1 MAGLDQFNS
10 DATNANLDDFKTVDD
25 LAPPVTNVS
34 SNQNMASHA
43 AMLSPRPDQVA
54 DVYNQSLDEYNTTG
68 RSDTADTVIA
78 NAKGQ
83 NTMAYRRA
91 SMDFLLDPSV
101 SDEWKKS
108 TLALI
113 NNPDSDMYRVRAM
126 VGTQEASKTVP
137 NESDESAN
145 LRGVWAAGIN
155 QVLNFQREKQKFY
168 NEMQVRQEANQNAAY
183 VGLAENLVPMVSGFK
198 DSMLAN
204 ELSGG
209 TALSKAWQ
217 TILPGEAKSDM
228 AAKFNSIPFEQRGAV
243 MNKAMDIIAKSGSTI
258 VLPEEMDQAN
268 LSIFRDMVEAGDYT
282 VTDRVVDNVLGV
294 LDSVG
299 VLSVL
304 RSLTKAG
311 KIAGEAADAAKVS
324 GEPVTPP
331 KVGGEPSPTDKV
343 GREAPTT
350 GPTAARR
357 PTAEQDWREGRQPE
371 PGVYDQQG
379 RPNYAVATTS
389 TEVDAR
395 NWHRNFTISDVQP
408 TSPSQVIKD
417 ANPDMARRLFYSVE
431 KDTRGS
437 LAPASHGTSRQDAIA
452 HDIGPQVA
460 TVDGSVTSKVS
471 QPEKISEFEMMPN
484 ADVLDFVDNS
494 GAAWLTPSEKRSL
507 RSSAINDFRN
517 AVGMVNRKEMGSV
530 AALDDGVRFSS
541 IYGPTDSGWVS
552 LKAATDQAQYALR
565 DYGIT
570 PDSIK
575 IMVRNGD
582 DYKEVPLTSIPD
594 GTDIGGDFLL
604 KIDHDYKFDSA
615 NLERDGWE
623 ALDVKNNFFDKWFP
637 GGGKT
642 GQGTPQSNLLD
653 AQSML
658 NPKLTK
664 GATIGGLRGAQ
675 LENKLLQSVQ
685 PYIQAVKKMDAT
697 EQGQMYGKIREA
709 NAKGE
714 SFNYANLKAEGFNE
728 NQIEAL
734 THWKSAQ
741 DTLYHISNRD
751 MIKSYRTRG
760 YGLMEHQD
768 SGTRLLVKELKRNQ
782 VEGDIS
788 VFDPITNSIRTMSK
802 EDITMHYKDGGNI
815 AKPSTPLS
823 VDGVSITHVLN
834 SNRAG
839 STFVRSLGH
848 NDTLLNYRKGYYAV
862 RYKDPHFIEKKVLDE
877 NGKPLR
883 DSSGQEVWRAVATAG
898 NIPDAKRGVERL
910 TASAGGEYRFRNNL
924 KGEDF
929 NRAEAQ
935 SMVSGGMSSQRVRG
949 ERLEE
954 ALGNF
959 NISEQANVE
968 SPMESLIRSISSIS
982 SRVSMRDYIETAKSR
997 FVVQFEDV
1005 LPKVKGQTVYPR
1017 ERAEIGVSGNQNSKM
1032 AADARTTWEY
1042 LRQLENGYINAIDD
1056 GWKAIF
1062 NGVADIMGHRGF
1074 GRSET
1079 AARAVGSTGP
1089 VGVAKGVAFNLLIA
1103 SNPIRQFLIQ
1113 SHQVMMLAA
1122 NFPTYTFRHMADDI
1136 TLMSTYALGGSPSKA
1151 LLRLSGRTEAEA
1163 KAMWEALD
1171 KSGISAGISKHEMIR
1186 QSLNQVADGAQAAR
1200 MASIK
1205 NPAKY
1210 VSQIPGN
1217 TLRVMRKVGFDAGE
1231 WVSSSAS
1238 FLAHYDE
1245 AVRSGKKIT
1254 QASIDDITT
1263 KSRNYVYNMDRAGSM
1278 PWSHNTMSII
1288 TQFMEQPYKALL
1300 QFTTNRQLS
1309 TYEKTRMV
1317 TFMGL
1322 MFGTHSV
1329 MGIAPKFESVFES
1342 YLNELLPD
1350 DPLWRDAILR
1360 GAESVVLNTLFS
1372 KWYGQNVDLDYSS
1385 ISPLDSYGLF
1395 EFMSNLTD
1403 KGILDIIGS
1412 TPSGSLVFGQ
1422 NPRISTLGRTLATM
1436 FGVSPGKFDGDPVG
1450 WSNVAKDAAGLLSG
1464 ASNAM
1469 KAAYA
1474 LEYGRKIGALG
1485 GTTDS
1490 RVNSFEAIAQTMGI
1504 QTMDEK
1510 RSREIMDTTWSNSQK
1525 MKDDVKY
1532 VFNQIARH
1540 MTQDGITPDQFEY
1553 VVEMSRAMMASFK
1566 GNQVAMDEFRSLMNK
1581 QAADKNYGM
1590 MNTILQQCG
1599 FMSRADMLKLINKV
1613 PNISEEQRTNLI
1625 EVCNYST
1632 PMDKR

>member
-1 MAGLDQFNS
+1 MAGLDQFNVDTTS
-10 DATNANLDDFKTVDD
+10 VSLDDFKSVDD
-25 LAPPVTNVS
+25 LSPPVTNVS

-54 DVYNQSLDEYNTTG
+54 DVYTQSLDEYNTTG

-83 NTMAYRRA
+83 NTKAYQAA
-91 SMDFLLDPSV
+91 SMDFLLNPAV
-101 SDEWKKS
+101 SDEWKKA
-108 TLALI
+108 ALDRI
-113 NNPDSDMYRVRAM
+113 NNPDSDLYRVRAM

-137 NESDESAN
+137 NESNESSD
-145 LRGVWAAGIN
+145 LREVWATGIN
-155 QVLNFQREKQKFY
+155 KVLDFQREKQKFY
-168 NEMQVRQEANQNAAY
+168 NEMQARQEANKSATY
-183 VGLAENLVPMVSGFK
+183 VGMAEDLIPLASGFK
-198 DSMLAN
+198 SSMLAN

-209 TALSKAWQ
+209 TGISKTWQ

-228 AAKFNSIPFEQRGAV
+228 VDKFNSIPFEQRAAV
-243 MNKAMDIIAKSGSTI
+243 MNKAMDIIAKHGSTI

-268 LSIFRDMVEAGDYT
+268 LSIFRDMVESGDYT

-294 LDSVG
+294 LDTVG
-299 VLSVL
+299 ILGIV
-304 RSLTKAG
+304 RSLSKAG
-311 KIAGEAADAAKVS
+311 KVAGEAADAAKV
-324 GEPVTPP
+324 
-331 KVGGEPSPTDKV
+331 GGEVPP
-343 GREAPTT
+343 T
-350 GPTAARR
+350 GPTNARR
-357 PTAEQDWREGRQPE
+357 PTQEQDWREGRQPE
-371 PGVYDQQG
+371 PGVYNQEG
-379 RPNYAVATTS
+379 SPNYAVAPTS

-395 NWHRNFTISDVQP
+395 NWHRQFTISDVQP

-417 ANPDMARRLFYSVE
+417 ANPDMARRLFYALE
-431 KDTRGS
+431 KDTNGS
-437 LAPASHGTSRQDAIA
+437 MAPASHGTTRQDAIA
-452 HDIGPQVA
+452 HDIGPQVG
-460 TVDGSVTSKVS
+460 TIDGSVTAKVS
-471 QPEKISEFEMMPN
+471 QPEKMSEFEMMPD

-494 GAAWLTPSEKRSL
+494 GAAWLTPSEKRVL
-507 RSSAINDFRN
+507 RSTAINDFRN

-530 AALDDGVRFSS
+530 DALDDGVRFSA
-541 IYGPTDSGWVS
+541 IYGPTDSGWGS
-552 LKAATDQAQYALR
+552 LKAATDQAEYALR

-570 PDSIK
+570 KDSIK
-575 IMVRNGD
+575 VMVRNGD
-582 DYKEVPLTSIPD
+582 DYKEVPLSDIPE
-594 GTDIGGDFLL
+594 GANISGDFLL

-685 PYIQAVKKMDAT
+685 PYIESVKGMSAA
-697 EQGQMYGKIREA
+697 EQGQMFGKIREA

-714 SFNYANLKAEGFNE
+714 AFSVANLKAEGFSE
-728 NQIEAL
+728 KQIEAL
-734 THWKSAQ
+734 GHWKSAQ

-751 MIKSYRTRG
+751 LVKSYRTRG
-760 YGLMEHQD
+760 YGIMEHND
-768 SGTRLLVKELKRNQ
+768 TGTRLIVKELPRNQ
-782 VEGDIS
+782 VDGDVA
-788 VFDPITNSIRTMSK
+788 VFDPITNSVRKMSK
-802 EDITMHYKDGGNI
+802 EDVTEHYRVGGSI
-815 AKPSTPLS
+815 ARPSTPLNI
-823 VDGVSITHVLN
+823 DGVSIEHVLN
-834 SNRAG
+834 ANQPG
-839 STFVRSLGH
+839 STFVRKLNQ
-848 NDTLLNYRKGYYAV
+848 NDTILNYRKGYYAV
-862 RYKDPHFIEKKVLDE
+862 RYKDPHFIEKRVLDE
-877 NGKPLR
+877 DGKPLR
-883 DSSGQEVWRAVATAG
+883 DTSGQEVWRAIATAG
-898 NIPDAKRGVERL
+898 NVPDAKRAVERL
-910 TASAGGEYRFRNNL
+910 TASSGGEYRFRNNL

-959 NISEQANVE
+959 NVSEQANIE

-982 SRVSMRDYIETAKSR
+982 SRVSMRDYIETAKKR
-997 FVVQFEDV
+997 FTVQFEDV
-1005 LPKVKGQTVYPR
+1005 LPKAKGQTVYPR
-1017 ERAEIGVSGNQNSKM
+1017 SRAEIGVSGNQNSKM

-1074 GRSET
+1074 GRSEQ

-1122 NFPTYTFRHMADDI
+1122 NFPAYTFRHMADDI
-1136 TLMSTYALGGSPSKA
+1136 TLMSVYALGGKPSKA
-1151 LLRLSGRTEAEA
+1151 LLKLSGRTEKEAEA
-1163 KAMWEALD
+1163 MWDALN

-1200 MASIK
+1200 MAAIK
-1205 NPAKY
+1205 NPAKFIAQ
-1210 VSQIPGN
+1210 VPGGA
-1217 TLRVMRKVGFDAGE
+1217 LRVMRKVGFDAGE

-1245 AVRSGKKIT
+1245 VARTGKKIT
-1254 QASIDDITT
+1254 QETIDDITT

-1309 TYEKTRMV
+1309 SYEKVRMV

-1329 MGIAPKFESVFES
+1329 MGIAPKFESIFES

-1360 GAESVVLNTLFS
+1360 GAESVTLNTLFS
-1372 KWYGQNVDLDYSS
+1372 KWYGQPVDLDYSS

-1395 EFMSNLTD
+1395 EFMKNLTD
-1403 KGILDIIGS
+1403 KGIMDIIGS
-1412 TPSGSLVFGQ
+1412 TPSGSLLFGQ
-1422 NPRISTLGRTLATM
+1422 NPRIANLATSLATM
-1436 FGVSPGKFDGDPVG
+1436 LGVAPGKYDGDPVG

-1490 RVNSFEAIAQTMGI
+1490 RVNSFEAIAQALGI

-1510 RSREIMDTTWSNSQK
+1510 RTREIMDTTWTNNQK
-1525 MKDDVKY
+1525 MRDDVKI
-1532 VFNQIARH
+1532 VFNQVARH
-1540 MTQDGITPDQFEY
+1540 MTQDGITPDQFQY
-1553 VVEMSRAMMASFK
+1553 VVEMSRAMMSSFK
-1566 GNQVAMDEFRSLMNK
+1566 GNQVAIDEFRSLMNK
-1581 QAADKNYGM
+1581 QAADKNYTM
-1590 MNTILQQCG
+1590 LNTILQQCG

-1613 PNISEEQRTNLI
+1613 PGITEEQRSNLI
-1625 EVCNYST
+1625 QVCNYST
-1632 PMDKR
+1632 PLDKR

>member
-1 MAGLDQFNS
+1 MAGLDQFNV
-10 DATNANLDDFKTVDD
+10 DTTNASLADFKSSED

-54 DVYNQSLDEYNTTG
+54 EVYNQSLDEYNTTG
-68 RSDTADTVIA
+68 RSDTAETVIA

-83 NTMAYRRA
+83 NTTAYRAA
-91 SMDFLLDPSV
+91 SMDFLLNPAV
-101 SDEWKKS
+101 SDDWKK
-108 TLALI
+108 AAIERI
-113 NNPDSDMYRVRAM
+113 NNPDSDLYRVRAM

-137 NESDESAN
+137 NESAESSD
-145 LRGVWAAGIN
+145 LREVWATGIN
-155 QVLNFQREKQKFY
+155 KVLNFQREKQKFY
-168 NEMQVRQEANQNAAY
+168 NEMQARQEANQSATY
-183 VGLAENLVPMVSGFK
+183 VGMAEDFVPMASGFK
-198 DSMLAN
+198 NSMLAN

-209 TALSKAWQ
+209 STISKVWQ

-228 AAKFNSIPFEQRGAV
+228 VDKFNSIPFEQRAAV
-243 MNKAMDIIAKSGSTI
+243 MNKAMDIIAKNGSTI

-268 LSIFRDMVEAGDYT
+268 LSIFRDMVEAGEYT

-294 LDSVG
+294 LDTVG
-299 VLSVL
+299 VLSIV
-304 RSLTKAG
+304 RSLSKAG
-311 KIAGEAADAAKVS
+311 KVAGEAADAAKA
-324 GEPVTPP
+324 
-331 KVGGEPSPTDKV
+331 GGE
-343 GREAPTT
+343 GPTT
-350 GPTAARR
+350 ARR
-357 PTAEQDWREGRQPE
+357 PTKEQDWRETRNPE
-371 PGVYDQQG
+371 PGVYNQEGQ
-379 RPNYAVATTS
+379 PSFAVAPTS
-389 TEVDAR
+389 TEIDAR
-395 NWHRNFTISDVQP
+395 NWHRQFTVTDVQP

-417 ANPDMARRLFYSVE
+417 ANPDMARRLFYAVE
-431 KDTRGS
+431 KDANGTV
-437 LAPASHGTSRQDAIA
+437 APASHGTSRQDAIA
-452 HDIGPQVA
+452 HDIGPQVG
-460 TVDGSVTSKVS
+460 TIDGSVTSKVS
-471 QPEKISEFEMMPN
+471 QPEKISEFEMMPD

-494 GAAWLTPSEKRSL
+494 GASWLTPSEKRVL
-507 RSSAINDFRN
+507 RSSAVNDFRN

-530 AALDDGVRFSS
+530 SALDDGVRFSA
-541 IYGPTDSGWVS
+541 IYGPTDSGWSS

-575 IMVRNGD
+575 VMVRNGD
-582 DYKEVPLTSIPD
+582 DYKEVPLTDIPE
-594 GTDIGGDFLL
+594 GANIGGDFLL

-642 GQGTPQSNLLD
+642 GQGTPQSNFLD

-675 LENKLLQSVQ
+675 LENKLLKSVQ
-685 PYIQAVKKMDAT
+685 PYIDSVKGMTSA
-697 EQGQMYGKIREA
+697 EQGQMFGKIREA

-714 SFNYANLKAEGFNE
+714 AFNVANLKAEGFSDK
-728 NQIEAL
+728 QIEAL
-734 THWKSAQ
+734 GHWKSAQ

-751 MIKSYRTRG
+751 MVKSYRTRG
-760 YGLMEHQD
+760 YGIMEHND
-768 SGTRLLVKELKRNQ
+768 TGTRLIVKELPRNQ
-782 VEGDIS
+782 VEGDVA
-788 VFDPITNSIRTMSK
+788 VFDPVTNTVRKMSK
-802 EDITMHYKDGGNI
+802 EEVTQHYDAGGNI
-815 AKPSTPLS
+815 ARPSTPLNI
-823 VDGVSITHVLN
+823 DGVSVEHVLN
-834 SNRAG
+834 ANQAG
-839 STFVRSLGH
+839 STYVRKLNP
-848 NDTLLNYRKGYYAV
+848 NDTILNYRKGYYAV
-862 RYKDPHFIEKKVLDE
+862 RYKDPHFIEKRVVDE
-877 NGKPLR
+877 QGKPLR

-898 NIPDAKRGVERL
+898 NVPDAKKAIERL

-959 NISEQANVE
+959 NVSEQANIE

-982 SRVSMRDYIETAKSR
+982 SRVSMRDYIETAKKR
-997 FVVQFEDV
+997 FVVQFDDV
-1005 LPKVKGQTVYPR
+1005 LPKVKGQTAYPR
-1017 ERAEIGVSGNQNSKM
+1017 SRAEIGVSGNQNSKM

-1062 NGVADIMGHRGF
+1062 NGVADIMGHKGF
-1074 GRSET
+1074 GKSET

-1103 SNPIRQFLIQ
+1103 SNPLRQFLIQ

-1122 NFPTYTFRHMADDI
+1122 NFPAYTFRHMADDI
-1136 TLMSTYALGGSPSKA
+1136 TLMSVFALGGKPSKA
-1151 LLRLSGRTEAEA
+1151 LLKLSGRTEKEAEA
-1163 KAMWEALD
+1163 MWDALN

-1205 NPAKY
+1205 NPAKF
-1210 VSQIPGN
+1210 VAQVPGN
-1217 TLRVMRKVGFDAGE
+1217 ALRVMRKVGFDAGE

-1245 AVRSGKKIT
+1245 AVRAGKKIT
-1254 QASIDDITT
+1254 QSSIDDITT

-1309 TYEKTRMV
+1309 GWEKFRMI

-1329 MGIAPKFESVFES
+1329 TGIAPKFDSIFES
-1342 YLNELLPD
+1342 YLNELLPENE
-1350 DPLWRDAILR
+1350 LWRDALLR
-1360 GAESVVLNTLFS
+1360 GFESIALNTLFS
-1372 KWYGQNVDLDYSS
+1372 KWYGQPVDLDYSS

-1395 EFMSNLTD
+1395 EFMKNLTD
-1403 KGILDIIGS
+1403 KGIMDIIGS
-1412 TPSGSLVFGQ
+1412 TPSGSLLFGQ
-1422 NPRISTLGRTLATM
+1422 NPRIANLATSLATM
-1436 FGVSPGKFDGDPVG
+1436 MGVAPSKYEGDPAK

-1490 RVNSFEAIAQTMGI
+1490 RVNSFEAIAQALGI

-1510 RSREIMDTTWSNSQK
+1510 RTREIMDTTWTNSQK
-1525 MKDDVKY
+1525 MKEDVKL
-1532 VFNQIARH
+1532 VFNQVARH

-1553 VVEMSRAMMASFK
+1553 VVEMSRAMMSSFK

-1613 PNISEEQRTNLI
+1613 PGISEEQRSNLI
-1625 EVCNYST
+1625 QVCNYST
-1632 PMDKR
+1632 PLDKR

>member
-1 MAGLDQFNS
+1 MAGLDQFNT
-10 DATNANLDDFKTVDD
+10 DTTNASLADFKSTDD

-54 DVYNQSLDEYNTTG
+54 NVYTQSLDEYNTTG
-68 RSDTADTVIA
+68 QSETADTVIA

-83 NTMAYRRA
+83 NTMAYRAA
-91 SMDFLLDPSV
+91 SMDFLLNPAV
-101 SDEWKKS
+101 SDDWKKA
-108 TLALI
+108 ALDRI
-113 NNPDSDMYRVRAM
+113 NNPDSDLYRVRAM

-137 NESDESAN
+137 HESNESSD
-145 LRGVWAAGIN
+145 LREVWATGIN
-155 QVLNFQREKQKFY
+155 KVLNFQREKQKFY
-168 NEMQVRQEANQNAAY
+168 NEMQARQEANQSATY
-183 VGLAENLVPMVSGFK
+183 VGMAESLVPMASGFK
-198 DSMLAN
+198 DSRLAN

-209 TALSKAWQ
+209 TAISRTWQ
-217 TILPGEAKSDM
+217 TILPGEAKNDM
-228 AAKFNSIPFEQRGAV
+228 VEKFNSIPFEQRAAV
-243 MNKAMDIIAKSGSTI
+243 MNKAMDIIAKNGATI

-268 LSIFRDMVEAGDYT
+268 LSIFRDMVESGDYT

-294 LDSVG
+294 LDVVG
-299 VLSVL
+299 VLGLVKTL
-304 RSLTKAG
+304 GNAG
-311 KIAGEAADAAKVS
+311 KAANAAVDSAEAAKS
-324 GEPVTPP
+324 SKWE
-331 KVGGEPSPTDKV
+331 
-343 GREAPTT
+343 
-350 GPTAARR
+350 
-357 PTAEQDWREGRQPE
+357 
-371 PGVYDQQG
+371 
-379 RPNYAVATTS
+379 
-389 TEVDAR
+389 
-395 NWHRNFTISDVQP
+395 RNFAVSDVQP
-408 TSPSQVIKD
+408 TSTSQVIKD
-417 ANPDMARRLFYSVE
+417 ANPDLARRVFNAVE
-431 KDTRGS
+431 KDGEGS
-437 LAPASHGTSRQDAIA
+437 LAPATHGTTRQDAIA

-460 TVDGSVTSKVS
+460 SPDGSVTSKVS
-471 QPEKISEFEMMPN
+471 QPEKISEFEMMPDS
-484 ADVLDFVDNS
+484 DVLDFVDNS
-494 GAAWLTPSEKRSL
+494 GAAWLTPSEKRAL
-507 RSSAINDFRN
+507 RSSAINDFRS

-530 AALDDGVRFSS
+530 DALDDGVRFSAV
-541 IYGPTDSGWVS
+541 YGPSDSGWS
-552 LKAATDQAQYALR
+552 DLNAAMNQAKYALR

-570 PDSIK
+570 SDSIS

-582 DYKEVPLTSIPD
+582 DYAPISKEAQAILMNGNNPQIK
-594 GTDIGGDFLL
+594 GDFLL

-675 LENKLLQSVQ
+675 LEQKLLQSVQ
-685 PYIQAVKKMDAT
+685 PYIESVKGMSAA
-697 EQGQMYGKIREA
+697 EQGQMFGKIREA

-714 SFNYANLKAEGFNE
+714 AFSVANLKAEGFSQ
-728 NQIEAL
+728 NQIDAL
-734 THWKSAQ
+734 GHWKAAQ

-751 MIKSYRTRG
+751 LVKSYRTRG
-760 YGLMEHQD
+760 YGIMEHND
-768 SGTRLLVKELKRNQ
+768 TGTRLIVKELPRNQ
-782 VEGDIS
+782 VDGDVA
-788 VFDPITNSIRTMSK
+788 VFDPVTNSVRKMSK
-802 EDITMHYKDGGNI
+802 EEVTEHYNTGGSI
-815 AKPSTPLS
+815 ARPSTPLN
-823 VDGVSITHVLN
+823 VDGVSVEHVLN
-834 SNRAG
+834 ANQAG
-839 STFVRSLGH
+839 STFVRKL
-848 NDTLLNYRKGYYAV
+848 NNQDTILNYRKGYYAV

-877 NGKPLR
+877 DGKPIR
-883 DSSGQEVWRAVATAG
+883 DAAGQEVWRAVATAG
-898 NIPDAKRGVERL
+898 NVPDAKNAVERL

-959 NISEQANVE
+959 NVSEQANIE

-982 SRVSMRDYIETAKSR
+982 SRVSMRDYIETAKKR
-997 FVVQFEDV
+997 FVVQFDDV
-1005 LPKVKGQTVYPR
+1005 LPKSKGQTVYPR

-1103 SNPIRQFLIQ
+1103 SNPLRQFLIQ

-1122 NFPTYTFRHMADDI
+1122 NFPGYTFMHMADDI
-1136 TLMSTYALGGSPSKA
+1136 TLMSTFALGGKPSKA
-1151 LLRLSGRTEAEA
+1151 LLKLSGRTEKEAEA
-1163 KAMWEALD
+1163 MWDALN
-1171 KSGISAGISKHEMIR
+1171 KSGISAGISKHELIR
-1186 QSLNQVADGAQAAR
+1186 QSMNQVADGAQAAR

-1210 VSQIPGN
+1210 VAQVPGN
-1217 TLRVMRKVGFDAGE
+1217 AMRVMRKVGFDAGE
-1231 WVSSSAS
+1231 WISSSAS

-1245 AVRSGKKIT
+1245 VARTGKKIT
-1254 QASIDDITT
+1254 QATIDDITT

-1300 QFTTNRQLS
+1300 QFSTNRQLS
-1309 TYEKTRMV
+1309 GYEKLRMV

-1342 YLNELLPD
+1342 YLNELLPGNE
-1350 DPLWRDAILR
+1350 LWRDAILR

-1372 KWYGQNVDLDYSS
+1372 KWYGQPVDLDYSS

-1395 EFMSNLTD
+1395 EFMKNLTD
-1403 KGILDIIGS
+1403 KGIMDIIGS
-1412 TPSGSLVFGQ
+1412 TPSGSLLFGQ
-1422 NPRISTLGRTLATM
+1422 NPRIANLATSLATM
-1436 FGVSPGKFDGDPVG
+1436 LGVAPGKYDGDPVG

-1490 RVNSFEAIAQTMGI
+1490 RVNSFEAIAQALGI

-1510 RSREIMDTTWSNSQK
+1510 QAREVMDATWSNSQK
-1525 MKDDVKY
+1525 MKEDVKI
-1532 VFNQIARH
+1532 VFNQVARH
-1540 MTQDGITPDQFEY
+1540 MTQDGITPDQYEY
-1553 VVEMSRAMMASFK
+1553 VVEMSRAMMSSFK
-1566 GNQVAMDEFRSLMNK
+1566 GNQVAIDEFRSLMNK

-1590 MNTILQQCG
+1590 LNTILQQCG

-1613 PNISEEQRTNLI
+1613 PGITEEQRSNLI
-1625 EVCNYST
+1625 QVCNYST
-1632 PMDKR
+1632 PLDKR

>member
-1 MAGLDQFNS
+1 MAGLDQFNA
-10 DATNANLDDFKTVDD
+10 DTTNATIADFKSSDD

-54 DVYNQSLDEYNTTG
+54 NVYNQALDEYNTTG
-68 RSDTADTVIA
+68 VSETADTVIA

-83 NTMAYRRA
+83 NTLAYQQA
-91 SMDFLLDPSV
+91 SMDFLLNPSV
-101 SDEWKKS
+101 SDDWKKA
-108 TLALI
+108 TLARI
-113 NNPDSDMYRVRAM
+113 NDKDSDLYRVRAM
-126 VGTQEASKTVP
+126 VGTQEATKTIP
-137 NESDESAN
+137 HESNESSD

-155 QVLNFQREKQKFY
+155 KVLDFQREKQKFY
-168 NEMQVRQEANQNAAY
+168 NEMQVRQEANQSATY
-183 VGLAENLVPMVSGFK
+183 VGMAESLVPMASGFK
-198 DSMLAN
+198 DARIAN

-209 TALSKAWQ
+209 TAISRAWQ
-217 TILPGEAKSDM
+217 TILPGEAKNDM
-228 AAKFNSIPFEQRGAV
+228 VEKFNSIPFEQRAAV
-243 MNKAMDIIAKSGSTI
+243 MNKAMDIIAKNGSTI

-294 LDSVG
+294 LDVVG
-299 VLSVL
+299 VLSLVK
-304 RSLTKAG
+304 SLSKAG
-311 KIAGEAADAAKVS
+311 KAANEAVEASKAAEQ
-324 GEPVTPP
+324 GAPRR
-331 KVGGEPSPTDKV
+331 PSPQT
-343 GREAPTT
+343 
-350 GPTAARR
+350 
-357 PTAEQDWREGRQPE
+357 DWREGRQPE
-371 PGVYDQQG
+371 PGVYDQEG
-379 RPNYAVATTS
+379 RPNYAVAPTS
-389 TEVDAR
+389 TEVDSR
-395 NWHRNFTISDVQP
+395 NWHRQFTITDVQP

-417 ANPDMARRLFYSVE
+417 ANPDLARRIFNAVE
-431 KDTRGS
+431 KDADGAM
-437 LAPASHGTSRQDAIA
+437 APATHGTTRQDAIA
-452 HDIGPQVA
+452 HDIGPQVG
-460 TVDGSVTSKVS
+460 TVDGSVASKVS
-471 QPEKISEFEMMPN
+471 QPEKISEFEMMPD

-494 GAAWLTPSEKRSL
+494 GAAWLTPSEKRAL
-507 RSSAINDFRN
+507 RSSAVNDFRA

-530 AALDDGVRFSS
+530 TALDDGVRFSS
-541 IYGPTDSGWVS
+541 IYGPTDSGWGS

-575 IMVRNGD
+575 VMVRNGD
-582 DYKEVPLTSIPD
+582 DYKEVPLTDIPD
-594 GTDIGGDFLL
+594 GANIGGDFLL

-675 LENKLLQSVQ
+675 LEQKLLQSVQ
-685 PYIQAVKKMDAT
+685 PYIESVKGMSAA
-697 EQGQMYGKIREA
+697 EQGQMFGKIREA

-714 SFNYANLKAEGFNE
+714 AFSVANLKAEGFSQK
-728 NQIEAL
+728 QIDAL
-734 THWKSAQ
+734 GHWKSAQ

-751 MIKSYRTRG
+751 LVKSYRTRG
-760 YGLMEHQD
+760 YGIMEHND
-768 SGTRLLVKELKRNQ
+768 TGTRLIVKELPRNQ
-782 VEGDIS
+782 VDGDVA
-788 VFDPITNSIRTMSK
+788 VFDPVTNTVRKMSK
-802 EDITMHYKDGGNI
+802 EEVTEHYKAGGNV
-815 AKPSTPLS
+815 ARPSTPLN
-823 VDGVSITHVLN
+823 VDGVSLEYVLN
-834 SNRAG
+834 ANRAG
-839 STFVRSLGH
+839 STFVRKL
-848 NDTLLNYRKGYYAV
+848 NNQDTILNYRKGYYAV

-877 NGKPLR
+877 DGKPVR
-883 DSSGQEVWRAVATAG
+883 DASGQEVWRAVATAG
-898 NIPDAKRGVERL
+898 NVPDAKNAVERL

-959 NISEQANVE
+959 NVSEQANIE

-982 SRVSMRDYIETAKSR
+982 SRVSMRDYIETAKNR
-997 FVVQFEDV
+997 FVVQFDDV

-1062 NGVADIMGHRGF
+1062 NGVADIMGHKGF
-1074 GRSET
+1074 GRSES

-1103 SNPIRQFLIQ
+1103 SNPLRQFLIQ
-1113 SHQVMMLAA
+1113 SHQVMMLGA
-1122 NFPTYTFRHMADDI
+1122 NFPAYTFMHMADDI
-1136 TLMSTYALGGSPSKA
+1136 TLMSTFALGGKPSKA
-1151 LLRLSGRTEAEA
+1151 LLKLSGRTEKEAEA
-1163 KAMWEALD
+1163 MWDALN

-1186 QSLNQVADGAQAAR
+1186 QSMNQVADGAQAAR

-1205 NPAKY
+1205 NPAKF
-1210 VSQIPGN
+1210 VAQVPGN
-1217 TLRVMRKVGFDAGE
+1217 AMRVMRKVGFDAGE

-1245 AVRSGKKIT
+1245 ALRSGKKMT
-1254 QASIDDITT
+1254 QTTIDDITT

-1300 QFTTNRQLS
+1300 QFSTNRQLS
-1309 TYEKTRMV
+1309 GSEKLRMV

-1329 MGIAPKFESVFES
+1329 MGIAPKFESIFES
-1342 YLNELLPD
+1342 YMNELLPN

-1372 KWYGQNVDLDYSS
+1372 KWYGQDVNLDYSS

-1395 EFMSNLTD
+1395 EFMKNLTD
-1403 KGILDIIGS
+1403 KGIMDIIGS
-1412 TPSGSLVFGQ
+1412 TPSGSLLFGQ
-1422 NPRISTLGRTLATM
+1422 NPRIANLATSLATM
-1436 FGVSPGKFDGDPVG
+1436 LGVAPGKYDGDPVG

-1490 RVNSFEAIAQTMGI
+1490 RVNSFEAIAQALGI

-1510 RSREIMDTTWSNSQK
+1510 QAREVMDATWSNSQK
-1525 MKDDVKY
+1525 MKEDVKI
-1532 VFNQIARH
+1532 VFNQVARH

-1553 VVEMSRAMMASFK
+1553 VVEMSRAMMSSFK
-1566 GNQVAMDEFRSLMNK
+1566 GNQVAIDEFRSLMNK

-1613 PNISEEQRTNLI
+1613 PGITEEQRSNLI
-1625 EVCNYST
+1625 QVCNYST
-1632 PMDKR
+1632 PLDKR